1 MDIGIL
7 KEILL
12 ENQRLIPKIKLV
24 KRDFTFER
32 NGNYVLTGVR
42 QAGKSYLLYQRIFQ
56 FLEEGHSIEEIAFIN
71 FDDERLFKLDVSDLN
86 LIIEAYRSLYSHTP
100 IFFFDEIQ
108 NIEGWEHFARRLANE
123 NYKVFITGSNAKML
137 SREVA
142 TILGGRYFT
151 NLVYPYSFEEYLRA
165 NGLGLKKFWEYGQT
179 AGEINRIF
187 SDYFIYGGFPE
198 ILKYQDKRSW
208 LNTLF
213 DRIYFSDMVVRNNV
227 RNEEGLRMAVK
238 RMAENVKQPVSYGR
252 ISNLIKAVG
261 LSSSPASVLDYVR
274 FMKESC
280 MIFSL
285 ENYRSKFVEKETIK
299 KHYFVDNGLLNIFL
313 IDAETSLLENLCAI
327 HLKRKYNNG
336 VYYFKMN
343 EEVDFYIPDEGIG
356 IQVSYSLRNQEVIDR
371 EVEGLKTLNSIHP
384 LKRLMIVTRDE
395 GGEIELSS
403 DCKIEIIPIWKW
415 LLEDFL

>member
-1 MDIGIL
+1 MDKGIL
-7 KEILL
+7 REILL

-24 KRDFTFER
+24 RRDFTFEK

-56 FLEEGHSIEEIAFIN
+56 FIEEGHSIEEIAFIN
-71 FDDERLFKLDVSDLN
+71 FDDERLFKLDVSELN
-86 LIIEAYRSLYSHTP
+86 LIIEAYRSLYGHTP

-123 NYKVFITGSNAKML
+123 NFRVFITGSNAKML

-142 TILGGRYFT
+142 TVLGGRFFT

-165 NGLGLKKFWEYGQT
+165 NGLELKKHWEYGRT
-179 AGEINRIF
+179 ADEVNRYF
-187 SDYFIYGGFPE
+187 SEYFIYGGFPE
-198 ILKYQDKRSW
+198 ILKYQDKRGW

-213 DRIYFSDMVVRNNV
+213 DRIYFSDIVVRNNI

-238 RMAENVKQPVSYGR
+238 RLAENVKQPVSYGR
-252 ISNLIKAVG
+252 ISNLIKATG
-261 LSSSPASVLDYVR
+261 LSSSPASIMEYVK

-285 ENYRSKFVEKETIK
+285 ENYRSKFVEKETVK

-327 HLKRKYNNG
+327 HLKRKYG
-336 VYYFKMN
+336 DEIYYFKMN
-343 EEVDFYIPDEGIG
+343 EEVDFYIPDLDTG
-356 IQVSYSLRNQEVIDR
+356 IQVSYSLRNRDVIDK
-371 EVEGLKTLNSIHP
+371 EVKGLKTLNSMHP
-384 LKRLMIVTRDE
+384 LKRLVIVTCDE
-395 GGEIELSS
+395 NGEIELSP

-415 LLEDFL
+415 LLEDSL